1 MTIISDQKKVEKIVT
16 QSGSSFYWGMKLLEK
31 NQKRAMF
38 SIYSFCRIVDDIADS
53 NLKKKEKL
61 KELQKWIKKI
71 DLIYKSNPVDSL
83 SRELYF
89 TVKKFKLEKRDFI
102 SIIQGMKMDINEII
116 VYPSMKKLE
125 SYCDKV
131 AGAVGCLAVC
141 IFGLE
146 GENKRKYAFALGRAF
161 QFTNILRDLKED
173 SLRNRSYIPM
183 ELIKKYNL
191 QKSKPE
197 EILINSK
204 VVSLC
209 NNMRL
214 MTKTYYN
221 AADKLSL
228 KFKKKNLKGP
238 RIMQAMYF
246 AIFKKICKSD
256 WNISKKVKLSK
267 IEKFLLILKIIIR
280 G

>member
-1 MTIISDQKKVEKIVT
+1 MEKI
-16 QSGSSFYWGMKLLEK
+16 
-31 NQKRAMF
+31 
-38 SIYSFCRIVDDIADS
+38 DIA
-53 NLKKKEKL
+53 
-61 KELQKWIKKI
+61 
-71 DLIYKSNPVDSL
+71 
-83 SRELYF
+83 
-89 TVKKFKLEKRDFI
+89 
-102 SIIQGMKMDINEII
+102 
-116 VYPSMKKLE
+116 
-125 SYCDKV
+125 
-131 AGAVGCLAVC
+131 
-141 IFGLE
+141 FGLE

-191 QKSKPE
+191 QKTKPE

-209 NNMRL
+209 DNMRL
-214 MTKTYYN
+214 MTKNYYN

-228 KFKKKNLKGP
+228 KFEKKNLKGP
-238 RIMQAMYF
+238 RIMKAMYF

-267 IEKFLLILKIIIR
+267 IEKFILILKIIIR